1 MLYVV
6 EGKDLK
12 VAKQILV
19 LILVSTPVILL
30 SPSIYN
36 LEAGIKSGVGKKEPK
51 IQKIFLQIVLAT
63 PKLSNSQLHRD
74 GIGLSVLSVVCCVLC
89 VVSYLLHRYTKSI
102 GKNTQQNSGV
112 IAEPLPQ

>member
-36 LEAGIKSGVGKKEPK
+36 LEAGI
-51 IQKIFLQIVLAT
+51 
-63 PKLSNSQLHRD
+63 
-74 GIGLSVLSVVCCVLC
+74 
-89 VVSYLLHRYTKSI
+89 
-102 GKNTQQNSGV
+102 
-112 IAEPLPQ
+112 

>member
-6 EGKDLK
+6 VGKDLK

-51 IQKIFLQIVLAT
+51 IQKIFLQLVLAT

-74 GIGLSVLSVVCCVLC
+74 GIGP
-89 VVSYLLHRYTKSI
+89 
-102 GKNTQQNSGV
+102 
-112 IAEPLPQ
+112 IAHCIN